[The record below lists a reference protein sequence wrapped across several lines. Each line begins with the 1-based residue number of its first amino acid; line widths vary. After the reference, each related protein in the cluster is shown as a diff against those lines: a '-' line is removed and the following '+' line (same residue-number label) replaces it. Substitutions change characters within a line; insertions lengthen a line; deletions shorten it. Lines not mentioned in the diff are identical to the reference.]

1 MSGSVIQ
8 YVMKKSLYCIL
19 ILVCVGLSA
28 QQWQGYYSYNNING
42 ITPSDN
48 GLIYAYA
55 ENAIFS
61 YDPLSGE
68 LQTLTTVEGLSGDN
82 ISALF
87 VKDNQ
92 IYVGHYNGLLGIY
105 DLATRSYF
113 LDSSI
118 ERNQTIPEDKKTIHH
133 FELFDEKL
141 YLSTAYGISVYDPEN
156 KVFRDTYYLGPGNS
170 QISVHQ
176 SVVDGAF
183 LYAATEAGLYSIDAN
198 DPSIIE
204 SESWTQTATGNWVGI
219 GLIEDKL
226 VGVKSSGT
234 SAELQSLDDASVM
247 KTISGGLVSLNYLE
261 NRLILSFKD
270 KIFSIDS
277 ALGTEQIS
285 QAADIGL
292 EGFSAA
298 VIVGQGVFLGT
309 DSQGLFRFSGGEL
322 KEISPPGPL
331 VNNAFGVTLINNL
344 PWVSHANLNR
354 WYTPKS
360 PTSMGIS
367 KLTSQGW
374 SKIGFEDMFGARSIT
389 RLVQDP
395 IQPNTVYACS
405 YQSGILVIEDDV
417 PQILWNET
425 NSGLESLT
433 FVNVYSIRVGDVVF
447 DSKGNLWSITAL
459 VENGLKRRS
468 PNGSWSS
475 VDLIPV
481 LVDINDKNGYSNIVI
496 APDDS
501 MFFGSISA
509 GVIGYKETGGGFFLK
524 KIGVPNNLPNDDVR
538 ALALDADNHLWIG
551 TTEGLRVLYNASR
564 FFEDENPQTRE
575 IIVEEGGN
583 LGELLNNQFI
593 TVIEVDGNNQKWIG
607 TAGSGVFLF
616 SEDGTETLQHFTKE
630 NSPLPTNS
638 IRTIALDNE
647 NGLVYFGTPNGLVSF
662 QGNAFASKDS
672 FEKIEV
678 YPNPVRPHFSGR
690 LTIRGLKTDSHV
702 KITDISGHLVFETQS
717 EGGSVQWDLRNF
729 HGNRVRSGVYLI
741 FVSDP
746 DGTESA
752 VEKVM
757 IVN

>member
-1 MSGSVIQ
+1 
-8 YVMKKSLYCIL
+8 MKKSLYCIL

-68 LQTLTTVEGLSGDN
+68 LQTLTTVEGLSGEN

-133 FELFDEKL
+133 FELFDKKL

-183 LYAATEAGLYSIDAN
+183 LYAATETGLYRIDAN

-309 DSQGLFRFSGGEL
+309 VLYGIFRMGCVLFS
-322 KEISPPGPL
+322 
-331 VNNAFGVTLINNL
+331 T
-344 PWVSHANLNR
+344 
-354 WYTPKS
+354 
-360 PTSMGIS
+360 
-367 KLTSQGW
+367 
-374 SKIGFEDMFGARSIT
+374 IT
-389 RLVQDP
+389 R
-395 IQPNTVYACS
+395 NTS
-405 YQSGILVIEDDV
+405 S
-417 PQILWNET
+417 
-425 NSGLESLT
+425 SSL
-433 FVNVYSIRVGDVVF
+433 
-447 DSKGNLWSITAL
+447 
-459 VENGLKRRS
+459 
-468 PNGSWSS
+468 
-475 VDLIPV
+475 
-481 LVDINDKNGYSNIVI
+481 
-496 APDDS
+496 
-501 MFFGSISA
+501 
-509 GVIGYKETGGGFFLK
+509 
-524 KIGVPNNLPNDDVR
+524 
-538 ALALDADNHLWIG
+538 
-551 TTEGLRVLYNASR
+551 
-564 FFEDENPQTRE
+564 
-575 IIVEEGGN
+575 
-583 LGELLNNQFI
+583 
-593 TVIEVDGNNQKWIG
+593 
-607 TAGSGVFLF
+607 
-616 SEDGTETLQHFTKE
+616 
-630 NSPLPTNS
+630 
-638 IRTIALDNE
+638 
-647 NGLVYFGTPNGLVSF
+647 
-662 QGNAFASKDS
+662 
-672 FEKIEV
+672 
-678 YPNPVRPHFSGR
+678 
-690 LTIRGLKTDSHV
+690 
-702 KITDISGHLVFETQS
+702 
-717 EGGSVQWDLRNF
+717 
-729 HGNRVRSGVYLI
+729 
-741 FVSDP
+741 
-746 DGTESA
+746 
-752 VEKVM
+752 
-757 IVN
+757 

>member
-1 MSGSVIQ
+1 
-8 YVMKKSLYCIL
+8 MKKSLYCIL

-28 QQWQGYYSYNNING
+28 QQWQGYYSYNNIKG

-156 KVFRDTYYLGPGNS
+156 KVFRDTYYLGLGNS

-277 ALGTEQIS
+277 ALGAEQIS

-298 VIVGQGVFLGT
+298 VIVGQDVFLGT

-322 KEISPPGPL
+322 TEISPQGPL
-331 VNNAFGVTLINNL
+331 VNDTFHMALQEDQIWIVHGNFSGSYNPHPLD
-344 PWVSHANLNR
+344 S
-354 WYTPKS
+354 Y
-360 PTSMGIS
+360 GIS
-367 KLTSQGW
+367 RQVEKSWQNIHYENVFNAKSLGRV
-374 SKIGFEDMFGARSIT
+374 I
-389 RLVQDP
+389 VDP
-395 IQPNTVYACS
+395 NNPTTVYVCS
-405 YQSGILVIEDDV
+405 FHSGLLEISDGV
-417 PQILWNET
+417 PITLWDHT
-425 NSGLESLT
+425 NSGLEALDNT
-433 FVNVYSIRVGDVVF
+433 KFNVSANYRSIRLRDATF

-459 VENGLKRRS
+459 VEKGLKKRGASGEWNSVNLLPEIGIVSNGL
-468 PNGSWSS
+468 
-475 VDLIPV
+475 
-481 LVDINDKNGYSNIVI
+481 GYSNMVI
-496 APDDS
+496 SDS
-501 MFFGSISA
+501 DEIFVGSIVS
-509 GVIGYKETGGGFFLK
+509 GVIGYREINGNSLLK
-524 KIGVPNNLPNDDVR
+524 AINTENNLPVNDVR
-538 ALALDADNHLWIG
+538 ALALDTDNHLWIG

>member
-1 MSGSVIQ
+1 
-8 YVMKKSLYCIL
+8 MKKSLYCIL

-277 ALGTEQIS
+277 ALGAEQIS

-322 KEISPPGPL
+322 TEISPQGPL
-331 VNNAFGVTLINNL
+331 VNDTFHMALEEDQIWIVHGNFSGSYNPHPLD
-344 PWVSHANLNR
+344 S
-354 WYTPKS
+354 Y
-360 PTSMGIS
+360 GIS
-367 KLTSQGW
+367 RQVEKSWQNIHYENVFNAKSLGRV
-374 SKIGFEDMFGARSIT
+374 I
-389 RLVQDP
+389 VDP
-395 IQPNTVYACS
+395 NNPTTVYVCS
-405 YQSGILVIEDDV
+405 FHSGLLEISDGV
-417 PQILWNET
+417 PITLWDHT
-425 NSGLESLT
+425 NSGLEALDNT
-433 FVNVYSIRVGDVVF
+433 KFNVPANYRSIRLRDATF

-459 VENGLKRRS
+459 VEKGLKKRGASGEWNSVNLLPEIGIVSNGL
-468 PNGSWSS
+468 
-475 VDLIPV
+475 
-481 LVDINDKNGYSNIVI
+481 GYSNMVI
-496 APDDS
+496 SDS
-501 MFFGSISA
+501 DEIFVGSIVS
-509 GVIGYKETGGGFFLK
+509 GVIGYREINGNSLLK
-524 KIGVPNNLPNDDVR
+524 AINTENNLPVNDVR
-538 ALALDADNHLWIG
+538 ALALDTDNHLWIG

>member
-1 MSGSVIQ
+1 
-8 YVMKKSLYCIL
+8 MKKSLYCIL

-42 ITPSDN
+42 ISPSEN

-133 FELFDEKL
+133 FELFDKKL

-183 LYAATEAGLYSIDAN
+183 LYAATETGLYRIDAN
-198 DPSIIE
+198 DPLIIQ

-226 VGVKSSGT
+226 VGVKSSGS
-234 SAELQSLDDASVM
+234 SAELQILDDASVM

-261 NRLILSFKD
+261 NRLVLSFKD
-270 KIFSIDS
+270 KIFSIDN
-277 ALGTEQIS
+277 ALGAEQIS

-298 VIVGQGVFLGT
+298 VIVDQGVFLGT
-309 DSQGLFRFSGGEL
+309 ASQGLFRLSGGEL
-322 KEISPPGPL
+322 TEISPQGPL
-331 VNNAFGVTLINNL
+331 VNDTFHMALQENQIWIVHGNFSGSYNPHPLD
-344 PWVSHANLNR
+344 S
-354 WYTPKS
+354 Y
-360 PTSMGIS
+360 GIS
-367 KLTSQGW
+367 RQVEKSWQNIHYENVFNAKSLGRV
-374 SKIGFEDMFGARSIT
+374 I
-389 RLVQDP
+389 VDP
-395 IQPNTVYACS
+395 NNPTTVYVCS
-405 YQSGILVIEDDV
+405 FHSGLLEIFDGI
-417 PQILWNET
+417 PITLWDHT
-425 NSGLESLT
+425 NSGLEALDNTKFS
-433 FVNVYSIRVGDVVF
+433 VPANYRSIRLRDASF

-459 VENGLKRRS
+459 VEKGLKKRDASGEWNSVNLLPEIGIVSNGL
-468 PNGSWSS
+468 
-475 VDLIPV
+475 
-481 LVDINDKNGYSNIVI
+481 GYSNMVI
-496 APDDS
+496 SESDEI
-501 MFFGSISA
+501 FVGSIVS
-509 GVIGYKETGGGFFLK
+509 GLIGYREINGNSLLK
-524 KIGVPNNLPNDDVR
+524 AINIENNLPVNDVR

-564 FFEDENPQTRE
+564 FFEDEEVQTRE
-575 IIVEEGGN
+575 IIIEEGGN

-616 SEDGTETLQHFTKE
+616 SEDGTETIQHFTKE

-647 NGLVYFGTPNGLVSF
+647 NGLVYFGTTNGLVSF

-672 FEKIEV
+672 FENIEV

-702 KITDISGHLVFETQS
+702 KITDISGNLVYETQS
-717 EGGSVQWDLRNF
+717 KGGSVQWDLRNF
-729 HGNRVRSGVYLI
+729 QGNRVRSGVYLI